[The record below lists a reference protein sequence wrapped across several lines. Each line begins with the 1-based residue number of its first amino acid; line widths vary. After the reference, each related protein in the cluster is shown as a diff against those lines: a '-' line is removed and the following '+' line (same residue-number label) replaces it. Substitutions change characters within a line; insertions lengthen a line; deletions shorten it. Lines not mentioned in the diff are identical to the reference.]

1 MGFNCTVDISAK
13 DKFKA
18 GVHGYDNQDPSM
30 GTIFIASGPAFKK
43 NYTATPFEN
52 VDLYPIVSH
61 VVGLAEPGT
70 TATRPIN
77 GSMAAVRQLFRVPS
91 AAAPPPSGHR
101 SQGILAAVFLHAT
114 VATVI
119 QCL

>member
-1 MGFNCTVDISAK
+1 MRTVDISAK
-13 DKFKA
+13 EKFKA
-18 GVHGYDNQDPSM
+18 GVHGYDNQEPSM
-30 GTIFIASGPAFKK
+30 RALFIASGPAFKR
-43 NYTATPFEN
+43 NYTAVPFEN
-52 VDLYPIVSH
+52 VDLYPLLSH

-70 TATRPIN
+70 AAARPTN

-101 SQGILAAVFLHAT
+101 SQGILAAVLLHAT
-114 VATVI
+114 VATAV